1 MIANRD
7 SDKACIFEIRAIRII
22 LYADVHGVRYRWAEA
37 DRKVLFMKV
46 LPLYNVLVLP
56 NSNIYFQTQ
65 AFRAI
70 AGNNVYQGDDVTLL
84 IMKEQQTREEI
95 TEDSFY
101 PIGVEGKIEEISGE
115 GYVII
120 KTGRRINVDE
130 IAINEQ
136 HEIFVETSVREDIK
150 DLNINEARQ
159 KLYQIKADLK
169 ELLSR
174 FRWGSIMENYIDQY
188 TSIEEAASV
197 LSSWISIT
205 NEERYAVLAM
215 DSEKERFEA
224 LEKIIYEYA
233 EVTKVTTDAH
243 TAQQQDYQ
251 KLYKENA
258 LKKQIDYLQKEL
270 DEMHPEQVSEVRKFE
285 LKIQE
290 SEMNEEARREATK
303 VLNRLKND
311 GEHSSESGML
321 YDYLDFVTGLSW
333 KKEQP
338 ELIDLDE
345 AEKVLSEEHFG
356 MKKVKERIIQ
366 QIAVMNLKRK
376 QSGSIIVF
384 VGAPGTGKTSIGKS
398 IAKALHRKYV
408 RVSLGG
414 VKDEADIRGHRRTYI
429 GAMPGRIMDGI
440 SKAGVSNPVM
450 VLDEI
455 DKLSSSYNGD
465 PASALLEVLDPEQ
478 NHTFTD
484 HYMNVPYDLSDVL
497 FICTANTLDTIPA
510 PLLNRMEVIQF
521 QGYTPLEKFQIAEK
535 HLLPKALSAVGL
547 QKGDVKVTD
556 GAMETII
563 SDYTREGGVRG
574 LKKRLD
580 TLCRIAAV
588 KFVRENGVP
597 EADASDEETVVKPE
611 GAGPKII
618 VTKDELREYLDMHAL
633 PHNKVKDEAKPGVVT
648 GLAWTQVGGEILY
661 IETLFTKGEGK
672 LNVTGQ
678 LGDVMKESV
687 QIALSVV
694 KARFPELAS
703 KFKEN
708 DLHIHVP
715 DGSTPKDGPSAGI
728 TMTTALASLVTG
740 HPVSPHIGMTGEISL
755 EGTVNAIG
763 GLPEKLMAAERA
775 GVTRVFIPKDNVEDL
790 RDVAPEVKDKLEIVP
805 VEYVEDVLK
814 AVGIMTE

>member
-1 MIANRD
+1 
-7 SDKACIFEIRAIRII
+7 
-22 LYADVHGVRYRWAEA
+22 
-37 DRKVLFMKV
+37 MKV

-84 IMKEQQTREEI
+84 VMKKQETKDMI
-95 TEDSFY
+95 TDKSFY
-101 PIGVEGKIEEISGE
+101 PIGVKGIIEEISGE

-120 KTGRRINVDE
+120 KTDERVNIDE
-130 IAINEQ
+130 IYVNEQ
-136 HEIFVETSVREDIK
+136 HEIFVETSRREDIK
-150 DLNINEARQ
+150 DLDMAEARQ
-159 KLYQIKADLK
+159 KLMKIKADLK
-169 ELLSR
+169 ELVSR

-188 TSIEEAASV
+188 TSIEEAAAV
-197 LSSWISIT
+197 ISSWINIS
-205 NEERYAVLAM
+205 NEERYAVLEM
-215 DSEKERFEA
+215 DSEKERFDA

-233 EVTKVTTDAH
+233 EVTRVTTDAQS
-243 TAQQQDYQ
+243 AQQEDYQ

-285 LKIQE
+285 IKIQE
-290 SEMNEEARREATK
+290 SEMNDEARREATK

-338 ELIDLDE
+338 EQIDLDE
-345 AEKVLSEEHFG
+345 AQKVLDEDHFG

-366 QIAVMNLKRK
+366 QIAVMNLKKK
-376 QSGSIIVF
+376 QSGSILVF

-478 NHTFTD
+478 NNTFTD
-484 HYMNVPYDLSDVL
+484 HYMNVPYDLSDVM
-497 FICTANTLDTIPA
+497 FICTANTLDTIPG

-535 HLLPKALSAVGL
+535 HLLPKALKSVGL
-547 QKGDVKVTD
+547 EKGDVKVTD
-556 GAMETII
+556 EAMETII

-588 KFVRENGVP
+588 KFVRAGGLEERASETEIQGATGA
-597 EADASDEETVVKPE
+597 EADYDTETKSGEVKEPE
-611 GAGPKII
+611 TSAQGEIIETYHEPKII
-618 VTKDELREYLDMHAL
+618 VEKEELRDYLDMHAL
-633 PHNKVKDEAKPGVVT
+633 THNKVKDEAKPGVVT

-661 IETLFTKGEGK
+661 IESLFTKGDGK
-672 LNVTGQ
+672 TVITGQ

-694 KARFPELAS
+694 KARFPEYAE

-740 HPVSPHIGMTGEISL
+740 RPVTPHVAMTGEISL

-775 GVTRVFIPKDNVEDL
+775 GVTKVFIPKENVDDL
-790 RDVAPEVKDKLEIVP
+790 RDVAEEVKDKLEIVP

-814 AVGIMTE
+814 AVGVME